1 MLLERRIAIAKAGT
15 RLPGYVVMQPEYQL
29 PESYVTLGRE
39 IGMTQLG
46 S

>member
-1 MLLERRIAIAKAGT
+1 MLAIAKAGT